1 MVRMGTVWDR
11 TAEFLS
17 ENIGAIVPLAII
29 AFFVPASIEGNF
41 EAARVG
47 AGAGLK
53 FAIGML
59 QLAFAIL
66 SLWGSLAITAMA
78 LDPVGAPAA
87 ARGASRRLPAMLVV
101 SLVMFVAVLLLAA
114 PVAAM
119 LMRGGFDFM
128 AMDDMSDFQLD
139 AATGGMIALYTLV
152 VGAVLLW
159 VAARLIVTTAVVVRE
174 RQMLGALGRAW
185 RLTRGHALR
194 IVGVLI
200 LYAVVAWVAY
210 LAAATVFG
218 SIFAL
223 VAGGEGEGVTLAGV
237 LTSIVTAAVQAGF
250 SVLGAAFSAKLY
262 LALIGE
268 AELRQAG
275 A

>member
-1 MVRMGTVWDR
+1 MVRMGNVWDR

-53 FAIGML
+53 LAIGVL

-78 LDPVGAPAA
+78 LDPAGAPAA
-87 ARGASRRLPAMLVV
+87 ARVASRRLPAMLVV
-101 SLVMFVAVLLLAA
+101 SLVMFVVILLLAA

-119 LMRGGFDFM
+119 LMRSGFDFM
-128 AMDDMSDFQLD
+128 AMDDMSSFQLD
-139 AATGGMIALYTLV
+139 AATGGMIALYALV
-152 VGAVLLW
+152 VGVILLW
-159 VAARLIVTTAVVVRE
+159 IAARLIVTTAVIVRE

-262 LALIGE
+262 LALVGE
-268 AELRQAG
+268 AELRAAG